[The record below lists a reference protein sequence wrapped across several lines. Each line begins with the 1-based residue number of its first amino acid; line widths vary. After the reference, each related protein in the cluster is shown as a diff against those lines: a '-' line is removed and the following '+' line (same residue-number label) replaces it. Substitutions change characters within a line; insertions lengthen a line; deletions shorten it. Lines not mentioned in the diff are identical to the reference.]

1 MRTLTI
7 NYGLGVEN
15 QPNHY
20 GFEIVD
26 ECGRTTG
33 ALCLGELIEQVTCL
47 VHPKLNEVRYAMAT
61 PEQWAQKWRIKQ
73 EALDR
78 MAVVPLQHT
87 EDPDHGEHLA

>member
-15 QPNHY
+15 RPNYH
-20 GFEIVD
+20 GFEVVD

-33 ALCLGELIEQVTCL
+33 ALCLGEVFEQVL
-47 VHPKLNEVRYAMAT
+47 EMIHPSMGKVRYPMLT
-61 PEQWAQKWRIKQ
+61 PEQWEQRWKCVHEKAPA
-73 EALDR
+73 E
-78 MAVVPLQHT
+78 PLQHT

>member
-15 QPNHY
+15 RPDYY
-20 GFEIVD
+20 GFEVVD

-33 ALCLGELIEQVTCL
+33 ALCLGELIEQVTCM
-47 VHPKLNEVRYAMAT
+47 VHPKLNEVRYAMVT
-61 PEQWAQKWRIKQ
+61 PEQWAQRWSWQPEVTDFQ
-73 EALDR
+73 E
-78 MAVVPLQHT
+78 VSPVQHT

>member
-47 VHPKLNEVRYAMAT
+47 VHPKLNEVRYAMADVDGCKT
-61 PEQWAQKWRIKQ
+61 VYFAIQDGI
-73 EALDR
+73 
-78 MAVVPLQHT
+78 T
-87 EDPDHGEHLA
+87 ERVAA